1 VCPDEE
7 LSLSVRQ
14 LSYRVRIPDL
24 FKQTLTHFSD
34 NWSFEP
40 ETSTRCKG
48 GVTETFRARLSKIR
62 LTKGQFIE
70 NDQKKV

>member
-1 VCPDEE
+1 MCPDEE
-7 LSLSVRQ
+7 LSLPVRQ

-34 NWSFEP
+34 NWSFGREA
-40 ETSTRCKG
+40 STRCKG
-48 GVTETFRARLSKIR
+48 GVTETFHRRGSKIG

-70 NDQKKV
+70 NALKKV